1 MIYGLYLSATGVLA
15 NTYRQDVIAN
25 NIANSETI
33 GFKRDLALL
42 QQRPTAAQEGG
53 DAGAMFDPTTG
64 NMPGGMLAT
73 PTLVDTSQG
82 DMQPTGNPL
91 DVAIEGEGYFA
102 VNANGQMRLTRNGQ
116 FVMDS
121 QGRLALFDGNGPDVL
136 DNKQSPIYLQPGS
149 PVTISGDGTVSQN
162 GSAVARLG
170 VFNVP
175 DPADLKKEGNT
186 LMSVQQGAAVN
197 SVDPTLRDQFLERSN
212 VDPATELTTLM
223 DAQRQLEA
231 NANMIRTQ
239 DETLDKLIS
248 DVGKVS

>member
-42 QQRPTAAQEGG
+42 QDRANPGQENMA
-53 DAGAMFDPTTG
+53 AGASMDQAMQ

-82 DMQPTGNPL
+82 DFQPTGNPL
-91 DVAIEGEGYFA
+91 DVAIQGDGYFA

-136 DNKQSPIYLQPGS
+136 DSKQAPIFLQPGI
-149 PVTISGDGTVSQN
+149 PVTISDDGTVSQN
-162 GSAVARLG
+162 GNVVAKLG

-186 LMSVQQGAAVN
+186 LMSVQQRAPVLTAT
-197 SVDPTLRDQFLERSN
+197 PTLRDQFLERSN
-212 VDPATELTTLM
+212 VDPATELTSLM
-223 DAQRQLEA
+223 DSQRQLEA